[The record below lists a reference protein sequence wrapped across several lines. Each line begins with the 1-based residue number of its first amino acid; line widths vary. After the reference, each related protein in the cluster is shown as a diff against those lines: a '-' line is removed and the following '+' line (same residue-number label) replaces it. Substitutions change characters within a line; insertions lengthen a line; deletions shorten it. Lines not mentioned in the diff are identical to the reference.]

1 MSSILDIEP
10 REQAGS
16 DSYNRFEYQVHW
28 IVCHIIG
35 CLDKA
40 EECIIFCEFH
50 DDMTEFS
57 PDCNKCQ
64 FYQIKTKEDVDE
76 WTIADLSKREKKKS
90 GGYKKSFLGFLFYN
104 FLMFGTECQS
114 CHFVSNNDF
123 DKDVIEWQAY
133 IEDGEVVEKENP
145 ELYKRIKKRI
155 SDEYADSMPAN
166 FDEVY
171 NRFIQNTFL
180 HKSELQLST
189 YEEQV
194 SGKFFNKLAD
204 INIPSNTAHL
214 IFQQLVND
222 VRKKSKE
229 KVRVPISLKRLI
241 DKKGIET
248 LKINEK
254 INNSISNKGNYQN
267 FGAFLNTLPL
277 SPEDITRIRNSKTL
291 HDSRWLDV
299 NDLKYQESVIVLR
312 KTISEYIDIKD
323 VFDNEIK
330 QKCDQTLQE
339 CELSSC
345 SIDDNLYEVLY
356 YEQKFSK
363 SN

>member
-1 MSSILDIEP
+1 M
-10 REQAGS
+10 
-16 DSYNRFEYQVHW
+16 
-28 IVCHIIG
+28 
-35 CLDKA
+35 
-40 EECIIFCEFH
+40 
-50 DDMTEFS
+50 M
-57 PDCNKCQ
+57 
-64 FYQIKTKEDVDE
+64 IK
-76 WTIADLSKREKKKS
+76 
-90 GGYKKSFLGFLFYN
+90 
-104 FLMFGTECQS
+104 
-114 CHFVSNNDF
+114 
-123 DKDVIEWQAY
+123 
-133 IEDGEVVEKENP
+133 
-145 ELYKRIKKRI
+145 
-155 SDEYADSMPAN
+155 
-166 FDEVY
+166 
-171 NRFIQNTFL
+171 
-180 HKSELQLST
+180 
-189 YEEQV
+189 
-194 SGKFFNKLAD
+194 
-204 INIPSNTAHL
+204 NIPTNTANL
-214 IFQQLVND
+214 IFQQLLND

-345 SIDDNLYEVLY
+345 SIDDNLYHILLINF
-356 YEQKFSK
+356 KTS
-363 SN
+363 